1 MKSLFTLLFTINLF
15 FFKAQNNLR
24 LFSGEGL
31 SFNLIAFDTV
41 INKQPQTDVL
51 IQHIYDDTIRL
62 KIKLADD
69 IIYTTTLYLFEK
81 GKPTKN
87 KEFTYR
93 VSRKLNNV
101 KITFNTLYDIVKP
114 PIAIVPVKPKA
125 DTTLKYKNTR
135 LENFCELKDG
145 KPTYFNNIPNN
156 GKCLSAMPTEYINYT
171 KILMKKAQVPNDK
184 YQIAENVSRNNCLSV
199 AQLNFLLEY
208 IDFEV
213 EKLKLIKTTYYNL
226 IDKENK
232 KELEK
237 NFKYEASKNELNN
250 FIKTSSDFKPISGIN
265 CKYTSSVEAIKSLE
279 NNLVAHNNDTDRLE
293 NFKKLYEAF
302 CYSTED
308 IKLILKLFI
317 HDREKLEAAKL
328 FYNYCVNKD
337 NFLTIAE
344 VFSYNNSVSEL
355 ENFIAKQKKQ

>member
-1 MKSLFTLLFTINLF
+1 MHN
-15 FFKAQNNLR
+15 
-24 LFSGEGL
+24 
-31 SFNLIAFDTV
+31 
-41 INKQPQTDVL
+41 
-51 IQHIYDDTIRL
+51 
-62 KIKLADD
+62 
-69 IIYTTTLYLFEK
+69 
-81 GKPTKN
+81 
-87 KEFTYR
+87 
-93 VSRKLNNV
+93 
-101 KITFNTLYDIVKP
+101 
-114 PIAIVPVKPKA
+114 
-125 DTTLKYKNTR
+125 
-135 LENFCELKDG
+135 
-145 KPTYFNNIPNN
+145 
-156 GKCLSAMPTEYINYT
+156 
-171 KILMKKAQVPNDK
+171 
-184 YQIAENVSRNNCLSV
+184 
-199 AQLNFLLEY
+199 
-208 IDFEV
+208 DFEV